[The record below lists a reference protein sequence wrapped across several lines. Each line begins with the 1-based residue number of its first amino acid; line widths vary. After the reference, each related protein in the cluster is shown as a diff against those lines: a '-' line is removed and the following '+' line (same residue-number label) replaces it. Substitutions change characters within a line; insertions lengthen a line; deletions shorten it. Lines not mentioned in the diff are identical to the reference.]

1 MSSLNAI
8 TTIHAGDGSPIWEVG
23 FRSSADG
30 VIPEVIETLDGSYA
44 CRIAVSGIAIDRAV
58 ISKTADSKYFRAWL
72 EPAETLGL
80 TGIKT
85 VGIQISNAAMTPPL
99 ILEHQITV
107 NFTPGVVPNT

>member
-23 FRSSADG
+23 FR
-30 VIPEVIETLDGSYA
+30 SYA